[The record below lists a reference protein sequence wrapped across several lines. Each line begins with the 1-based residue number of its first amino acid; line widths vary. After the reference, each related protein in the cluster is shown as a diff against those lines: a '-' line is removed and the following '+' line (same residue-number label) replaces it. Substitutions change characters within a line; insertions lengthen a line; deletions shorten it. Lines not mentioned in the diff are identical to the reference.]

1 MTTTE
6 VTNESCVSRL
16 WNSIIGVG
24 IGIIL
29 FLIAFPVLFWNEG
42 RAVKTARGLAA
53 GKSQVVSV
61 SADKL
66 DPANEGKLVHLS
78 GMATTEGT
86 LSDPQFSI
94 QAPKALRLRRTVE
107 MYQWKENEKREK
119 RKKLGGGQETVT
131 TYTYEQVWDDDLLDS
146 RNYKESSNHQNPT
159 ALPYNSQSWE
169 AEDVKV
175 GAFKL
180 GALTEQ
186 VDAWTKLAVNEAR
199 NGLKPNN
206 GLLYSGAN
214 PNTPVI
220 GDARI
225 EFESVPPS
233 DVSLVAVQKGDSF
246 VEFDS
251 GQGGGNVFRLML
263 GKKTAAEM
271 FAQMEAENTTL
282 TWILR
287 VVGFFLM
294 VIGISLIFR
303 PLVVVADVVPI
314 VGSLLESG
322 LGFVAFALAVPLTLV
337 TIAVGWIAY
346 RPLLGITLLL
356 VAGAI
361 VFFAVK
367 TARSRKAG

>member
-29 FLIAFPVLFWNEG
+29 FLNAFPVLFWNEG